1 MTWQLVRAGAAV
13 VLTVAVLGVG
23 GQSLARV
30 WQMTRDVDRL
40 ERELVTLRAETE
52 QLSQAVS
59 RLQSDPVTI
68 ERMAREALGLVK
80 PGERV
85 LVLPPS
91 ADGR

>member
-13 VLTVAVLGVG
+13 LLTVGVLGVG

-40 ERELVTLRAETE
+40 ERELVTLRTETE

-59 RLQSDPVTI
+59 RLQSDPATI
-68 ERMAREALGLVK
+68 EQMAREALGFVK

-85 LVLPPS
+85 LKLPPTT
-91 ADGR
+91 DGR